1 MKTQEIGD
9 TKKKNIRKWPK
20 VAIIILNW
28 NGWKDTIEC
37 LESVFRNTYPNY
49 QVIVVDNGSADG
61 SIEKIKA
68 WAEGKQEVLTPES
81 THPLYHLSHPPVKKS
96 IPYIYYT
103 REEAEKGGD
112 IALEEKVT
120 KEWKEQRKSDSK
132 ELNPTS
138 PYPLIFIQTDENLG
152 FAGGSNVGIKYI
164 LGKDGFKYVWLLNN
178 DTVID
183 KNALIEMIRLGENNE
198 KIGMVG
204 SKLLYYKKPNTIQAL
219 GGSNK
224 IAWNTF
230 GKHVCDFKEDQFEFN
245 NDFEIK
251 GYICGASLLVK
262 KKVIE
267 AVGIIDENYFMLTED
282 LDWCF
287 RTLKKSWKLFYSG
300 GSKVWHKFGASMKKN
315 NIGKSFLGRR
325 STRFPISRFIMNK
338 YYFTRGYLHFQKK
351 FNSKY
356 FIISCIYLF
365 FKILKQSIGIAL
377 YDDYKLYR
385 IKILFKGFHDGIKGK
400 MGRTMEFKSINKYK
414 NE

>member
-1 MKTQEIGD
+1 MKTKEINRAE
-9 TKKKNIRKWPK
+9 KKSIQKWPK

-28 NGWKDTIEC
+28 NSWKDTIEC
-37 LESVFRNTYPNY
+37 LESVFRNIYPNY
-49 QVIVVDNGSADG
+49 EVIVVDNGSTDG

-68 WAEGKQEVLTPES
+68 WADGKQEVLTPES

-103 REEAEKGGD
+103 HEEVERGGD

-120 KEWKEQRKSDSK
+120 KEWQEQRKCNNK

-138 PYPLIFIQTDENLG
+138 LYPIIFIQTGENLG
-152 FAGGSNVGIKYI
+152 FAGGNNIGISYLLKKKEFDYI
-164 LGKDGFKYVWLLNN
+164 WLLNN
-178 DTVID
+178 DTVIE
-183 KNALIEMIRLGENNE
+183 KTSLIEMVKLGENND

-219 GGSNK
+219 GGSSK

-230 GKHVCDFKEDQFEFN
+230 GKHICNLKEDQFEFN
-245 NDFEIK
+245 SGFEIK

-267 AVGIIDENYFMLTED
+267 SVGIIDENYFMLTED

-300 GSKVWHKFGASMKKN
+300 GSKVWHKFSASMKKE
-315 NIGKSFLGRR
+315 NIDKSFLGRR
-325 STRFPISRFIMNK
+325 STRLPINRFILNN

-351 FNSKY
+351 YDSKY

-365 FKILKQSIGIAL
+365 FKILKHSIGIVL
-377 YDDYKLYR
+377 YDDYKFYR

-400 MGRTMEFKSINKYK
+400 MGRTTEF
-414 NE
+414 